1 MSILAMI
8 VSSVAL
14 TSSLVHAE
22 TTHDFVAVNDIM
34 QPQNTPQAEVEPQHE
49 QVAETEYCEPYTAFE
64 AAYTSYEQTS
74 AENYYEMP
82 TDGLTQQGGVNYH
95 DGRTETYYSSNVLYH
110 YRTPEWTV
118 DAEGFYRTQDGYY
131 VVAASDIEQG
141 ALLETSKGTA
151 QVLDSGCDAG
161 VTDFYTAWL

>member
-1 MSILAMI
+1 MSLIATGA
-8 VSSVAL
+8 AL
-14 TSSLVHAE
+14 YIACAVQAKAACA
-22 TTHDFVAVNDIM
+22 FVDVNDA
-34 QPQNTPQAEVEPQHE
+34 QAQQIQAHATIGDVRE
-49 QVAETEYCEPYTAFE
+49 QVIMSADIEPYTAFE
-64 AAYTSYEQTS
+64 EPYTEYQQTGGEIYAYD
-74 AENYYEMP
+74 MP
-82 TDGLTQQGGVNYH
+82 TSGLTQQGGVNYH
-95 DGRTETYYSSNVLYH
+95 DGRTETWYSSNTLYH

-161 VTDFYTAWL
+161 VTDFYCAW